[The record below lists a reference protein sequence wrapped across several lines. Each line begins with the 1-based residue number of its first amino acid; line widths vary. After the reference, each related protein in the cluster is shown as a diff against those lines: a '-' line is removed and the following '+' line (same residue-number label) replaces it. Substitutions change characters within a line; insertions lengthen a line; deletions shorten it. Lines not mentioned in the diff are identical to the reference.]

1 MSSLGIIICQ
11 SCGKTIEH
19 FEEEKV
25 TTLYAHCNNCP
36 CDSVNKENRKLN

>member
-1 MSSLGIIICQ
+1 MGIIVCQ

-25 TTLYAHCNNCP
+25 TTLYAHSSSCSCT
-36 CDSVNKENRKLN
+36 SSKEVNTEIN